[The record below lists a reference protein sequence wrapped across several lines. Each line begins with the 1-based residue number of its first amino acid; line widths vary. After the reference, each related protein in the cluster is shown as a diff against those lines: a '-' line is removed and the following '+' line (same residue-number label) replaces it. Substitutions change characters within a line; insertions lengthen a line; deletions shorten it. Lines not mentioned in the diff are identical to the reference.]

1 MQKLITVKVDT
12 DQLGKS
18 PNSAFTVNEVDSV
31 NELLEL
37 GWEIEQL
44 EILKSGTSD
53 GEIVFLALLN
63 DDPVM
68 NDYDDE
74 FDEEFGMH
82 EDDDDEDDE
91 EEDESPKT
99 DIRPMKKV

>member
-31 NELLEL
+31 NELLEM

-44 EILKSGTSD
+44 RILKGATD
-53 GEIVFLALLN
+53 DKEIIFLAVLN

-68 NDYDDE
+68 NNYNDE
-74 FDEEFGMH
+74 FDEDEFNMH
-82 EDDDDEDDE
+82 EDEDDDDEDE
-91 EEDESPKT
+91 EEAPKK
-99 DIRPMKKV
+99 DISPMKKV